1 MAERIEAAGPDGST
15 FTKPEGL
22 LAHYTDASAAFEHIL
37 PTGKLHMSPYR
48 LMRDPVENKDIL
60 PSIAWRGDPPDAG
73 RAIDEVYAQLKA
85 ARDRMRVLSFTH
97 DADRRAEYAGFDCCW
112 SRPRMWEQYGDKHRG
127 VCLLAECK
135 MRGLARSCEDETP
148 MHQPMHGGRVH
159 RFSATPPRGAC
170 RLTAVPSI
178 RGPSE
183 PVHSRNGH
191 YGTLGQAQRV
201 LVCRASGRA
210 LGRADGAGSHAGK
223 GAYQAEASR
232 AGRPR
237 RNAAEA

>member
-37 PTGKLHMSPYR
+37 PTGKLRMSPYR

-127 VCLLAECK
+127 VCLLFDAPPLKRAITDQSPPEHTYMRDVDYTREGIAAAYGPVRTMIDERIFEGRERAKAVAEYVEERHEAFFFLKAMTSRRSTSIGRCW
-135 MRGLARSCEDETP
+135 RLAMTSTSASSTGTRWSASC
-148 MHQPMHGGRVH
+148 
-159 RFSATPPRGAC
+159 SAS
-170 RLTAVPSI
+170 V
-178 RGPSE
+178 
-183 PVHSRNGH
+183 
-191 YGTLGQAQRV
+191 
-201 LVCRASGRA
+201 
-210 LGRADGAGSHAGK
+210 SH
-223 GAYQAEASR
+223 
-232 AGRPR
+232 
-237 RNAAEA
+237 